1 MPPELC
7 LSQTRSYDSW
17 VSNYGPSGKSAK
29 YWHFSVLLG
38 WRECVLDLSWSKGRS
53 LWAGGPA
60 LILKTPW
67 VYDLPNLNILVQSA
81 NVWPSYQTTNWVH
94 YNEILKIDFEKE
106 GEMVHS
112 RKQISNSC
120 VLAGIICLEKKKKRT
135 LMRGHHVLRAGKSEH
150 PKGHIRALSPWQE
163 TTKSG
168 NSTERERFG

>member
-1 MPPELC
+1 
-7 LSQTRSYDSW
+7 
-17 VSNYGPSGKSAK
+17 
-29 YWHFSVLLG
+29 
-38 WRECVLDLSWSKGRS
+38 
-53 LWAGGPA
+53 
-60 LILKTPW
+60 
-67 VYDLPNLNILVQSA
+67 
-81 NVWPSYQTTNWVH
+81 
-94 YNEILKIDFEKE
+94 
-106 GEMVHS
+106 MVHS